1 MSFRGIGLNMN
12 INFCLLLLALLT
24 FFWTPE
30 LEAEE
35 FYYNFGDSLS
45 GDQNLVNMLGSYEF
59 TPSASD
65 FKDHSSQPSYENGNV
80 SLANGQFLATPP
92 SVSTFFDFNKPVQF
106 DLRFKFDNAVT
117 ISSEKLFIREILT
130 TTTSDQRDE
139 GFTLLVREESGSWL
153 LQFQVGEGSG
163 LQPPYNDVEGYVK
176 TLAYID
182 PHSWQNL
189 S

>member
-1 MSFRGIGLNMN
+1 MN

-24 FFWTPE
+24 FFWAPE

-92 SVSTFFDFNKPVQF
+92 SVSTFFDFNKSVQF
-106 DLRFKFDNAVT
+106 DLRFKF
-117 ISSEKLFIREILT
+117 
-130 TTTSDQRDE
+130 SDPI
-139 GFTLLVREESGSWL
+139 T
-153 LQFQVGEGSG
+153 VGRR
-163 LQPPYNDVEGYVK
+163 
-176 TLAYID
+176 
-182 PHSWQNL
+182 
-189 S
+189 